1 MRPLPIRLAAFAA
14 AAALAACAQVYSFP
28 PQVKYSEIEPPG
40 RAAKPPDC
48 DMPVLRSEPLKDFR
62 KVAIIEGTGNV
73 YAEEKDVLPVVK
85 RRACESGADAII
97 LLTSKSQ
104 TTEGMV
110 GYYIDSVAIVYGSNQ
125 SPNTSE
131 NAPALH

>member
-1 MRPLPIRLAAFAA
+1 MALAA
-14 AAALAACAQVYSFP
+14 AAALAACAAVYSFP
-28 PQVKYSEIEPPG
+28 PQVKYSEIESPG

-48 DMPVLRSEPLKDFR
+48 DMPVLRSEPLRDFR

-73 YAEEKDVLPVVK
+73 YAEEKDVLPAV
-85 RRACESGADAII
+85 RRKACESGADAII
-97 LLTSKSQ
+97 ILTSKSQ

-125 SPNTSE
+125 SPSTSE
-131 NAPALH
+131 NAPKLH

>member
-1 MRPLPIRLAAFAA
+1 MRSFARA
-14 AAALAACAQVYSFP
+14 IAVFAGATALAACGQIYSLP

-48 DMPVLRSEPLKDFR
+48 DMPVLRSEPLRDFR

-73 YAEEKDVLPVVK
+73 FDQEKDVLPAVK
-85 RRACESGADAII
+85 RKACESGADAIVI
-97 LLTSKSQ
+97 LTSKSQ
-104 TTEGMV
+104 TSEGMV

-125 SPNTSE
+125 TPNASE

>member
-1 MRPLPIRLAAFAA
+1 MRTLSIRLAAFAG
-14 AAALAACAQVYSFP
+14 AAALAACSQVYSFP

-48 DMPVLRSEPLKDFR
+48 DMPVLRSEPLRDFR

-73 YAEEKDVLPVVK
+73 FAEEKDVLPAVK

-97 LLTSKSQ
+97 ILTSKSQ
-104 TTEGMV
+104 TTESMV

-125 SPNTSE
+125 SPSTSE
-131 NAPALH
+131 NAPPLR

>member
-1 MRPLPIRLAAFAA
+1 MRTLSIRLAAFAG
-14 AAALAACAQVYSFP
+14 AAALAACAQIYSFP

-48 DMPVLRSEPLKDFR
+48 DMPVLRSEPLRDFR

-73 YAEEKDVLPVVK
+73 FAGEKDVLPAVK
-85 RRACESGADAII
+85 RRACESGADAIVI
-97 LLTSKSQ
+97 LASKSQ

-125 SPNTSE
+125 TPNASE

>member
-125 SPNTSE
+125 CPNTSE